1 VIASRLPVI
10 KADAIDPTSPDSTER
25 MRPSIASR
33 TLSTN
38 VTARSRQPASTGG
51 VTTFTVPCTKP
62 DAPMRWK
69 SRAAPNDFN
78 DLR

>member
-1 VIASRLPVI
+1 LPVI
-10 KADAIDPTSPDSTER
+10 KADAIEPTSPDSTER

-38 VTARSRQPASTGG
+38 VTARRRQPAAAGA
-51 VTTFTVPCTKP
+51 TTFTAPCTKP

-69 SRAAPNDFN
+69 
-78 DLR
+78 